1 MSFDL
6 VLKPCCDGCGST
18 SDLYGS
24 NCKHTTL
31 CLSCGKTMAANRG
44 RCHLCGAF
52 ITKLIRFAPC
62 FSYVHLPLPHRL
74 PLFATYLHA
83 THQTLLISGLMS
95 HNSKLLYRYNF
106 SKVAQYKQLTLEE
119 AEEKMNKRR
128 HNATGYERW
137 MMKAATNGAAAFGE
151 VKKNEDAS
159 KGEADGSNR
168 LKKGKSSDDGE
179 HSDKGEE
186 NEDEEEARKNRLGP
200 SKKGVDDDEE
210 GAKGAEFDL
219 DDDDVEKGGSQC
231 YCCDDWEHEETFTD
245 DDEAVGNDP
254 EEREDLAPEIPA
266 PPEIKQDD
274 EEEDEEDGGLSKSG
288 KELKKLLGRA
298 AGLNESDGEEEDD
311 DDDVSVYLAFHN
323 L

>member
-1 MSFDL
+1 MHGVCTLFFVRAPPSAPSLATFRHL
-6 VLKPCCDGCGST
+6 PPCHT
-18 SDLYGS
+18 SD
-24 NCKHTTL
+24 
-31 CLSCGKTMAANRG
+31 AAD
-44 RCHLCGAF
+44 L
-52 ITKLIRFAPC
+52 
-62 FSYVHLPLPHRL
+62 
-74 PLFATYLHA
+74 
-83 THQTLLISGLMS
+83 
-95 HNSKLLYRYNF
+95 RYNF

-266 PPEIKQDD
+266 PPEIKQDPFPFCIAFLTSIFLSF
-274 EEEDEEDGGLSKSG
+274 GLYESVVARLAGWRGIRAPRRLSAVRARYEVTAVAVSYGIVIFVLSWKLQLSDWSIRRRR
-288 KELKKLLGRA
+288 KRRRRRKKKKRRTKPSSL
-298 AGLNESDGEEEDD
+298 
-311 DDDVSVYLAFHN
+311 
-323 L
+323 